1 MDLNELLA
9 LMTLGA
15 VAPYVTAA
23 AACWIKRSGEPPT
36 GADAPTW
43 CHFRKRRQHPAG
55 CRRLRDAIRL

>member
-36 GADAPTW
+36 GADAPT
-43 CHFRKRRQHPAG
+43 
-55 CRRLRDAIRL
+55 

>member
-23 AACWIKRSGEPPT
+23 AACWLKHSGKHST
-36 GADAPTW
+36 GADAPT
-43 CHFRKRRQHPAG
+43 
-55 CRRLRDAIRL
+55 